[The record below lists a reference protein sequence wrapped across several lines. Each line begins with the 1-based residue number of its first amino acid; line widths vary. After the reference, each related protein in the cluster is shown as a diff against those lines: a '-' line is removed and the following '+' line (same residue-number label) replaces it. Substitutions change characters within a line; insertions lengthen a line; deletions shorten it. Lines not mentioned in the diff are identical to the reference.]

1 MASDL
6 IWCVTQSGQ
15 DPFGAMPVLTRDQ
28 LAPHQLPPNEL
39 SWRLADGTAR
49 TSDVGQSIMLWHPLV
64 AESGERDRWRDHI
77 MRDRIE
83 QPFLQ
88 AFRQFY
94 RPHQDELTRSTT
106 TMFAGH
112 TVATKSVLGV
122 AQAIGWALERDVGL
136 SLRVGAYL
144 FHFNFDCS
152 LYPGYDGP
160 AKTDQLCVYRVAAGD
175 QGLQRVE
182 LGTIDPVVLSE
193 VLRDIDLLTSVG
205 AFAHEPQSVAA
216 LANMRRRKQGSI
228 GLYGIY
234 VPPDPVVVPV
244 GQSADLRREVLR
256 RVYAEASDVSVEARH
271 VETRGHKIHIA
282 TARVT
287 RDGEPVHLE
296 LPTETGS
303 VVWLPHH
310 DQVLSLI
317 VQQVH
322 FIRGA
327 TS

>member
-1 MASDL
+1 
-6 IWCVTQSGQ
+6 
-15 DPFGAMPVLTRDQ
+15 MPVLTRDQ
-28 LAPHQLPPNEL
+28 LSPNQLSPNQL

-49 TSDVGQSIMLWHPLV
+49 AADVGQSITLWHPLV
-64 AESGERDRWRDHI
+64 AEARERDHWRDHI
-77 MRDRIE
+77 MTARIE

-94 RPHQDELTRSTT
+94 RPDQDELERSTT

-112 TVATKSVLGV
+112 TVAMKSVLGV
-122 AQAIGWALERDVGL
+122 AQVIGWAIEGEVGL
-136 SLRVGAYL
+136 SLRTGSHL

-152 LYPGYDGP
+152 LYPGYDGS
-160 AKTDQLCVYRVAAGD
+160 ATTNQLSVYRGAVED
-175 QGLQRVE
+175 RDVQRAT

-193 VLRDIDLLTSVG
+193 VLRDVDLLTSVG
-205 AFAHEPQSVAA
+205 AFAHDPQSVAA
-216 LANMRRRKQGSI
+216 LANQRRRKQGSI
-228 GLYGIY
+228 GFYGLHT
-234 VPPDPVVVPV
+234 PPDPVVVPV
-244 GQSADLRREVLR
+244 GQSADMRREVLR
-256 RVYAEASDVSVEARH
+256 RVYAEASDISVAARH
-271 VETRGHKIHIA
+271 VEARGHKIHIA

-296 LPTETGS
+296 PPTETGS

-310 DQVLSLI
+310 DEVLSLI

-327 TS
+327 KA